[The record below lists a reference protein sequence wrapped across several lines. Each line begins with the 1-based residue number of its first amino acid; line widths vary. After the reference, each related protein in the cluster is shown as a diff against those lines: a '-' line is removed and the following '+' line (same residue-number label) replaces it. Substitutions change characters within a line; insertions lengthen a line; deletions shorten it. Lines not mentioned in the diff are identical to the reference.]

1 MPLVVL
7 VNKGTAGPA
16 EIVAAAV
23 LENARGDVVGDKTF
37 GDGSVQKLIELPDGG
52 ALILSIAKYYS
63 PQGKA
68 IQDAAVTPN
77 VLAADVADD
86 TPVPDEDENATP
98 AEIEKKAAPER
109 DEQLDKAIEVLK
121 KRQS

>member
-1 MPLVVL
+1 M
-7 VNKGTAGPA
+7 
-16 EIVAAAV
+16 
-23 LENARGDVVGDKTF
+23 
-37 GDGSVQKLIELPDGG
+37 
-52 ALILSIAKYYS
+52 
-63 PQGKA
+63 
-68 IQDAAVTPN
+68 TPN
-77 VLAADVADD
+77 VLAADVNDD